1 MELEGLEGLEDG
13 GHEGE
18 FDDGAGGGTAI
29 GAMRRYAMLSSRRS
43 LGLCLCSLAVSLP
56 LPLRSV
62 LDVEEQTGAGG
73 AIASSV
79 SDLHR
84 ARHREEKAGLQSR
97 ATRRR
102 RDR

>member
-1 MELEGLEGLEDG
+1 MKRNSSSCLELEGLEGLEDG

-56 LPLRSV
+56 RCLFLCAP
-62 LDVEEQTGAGG
+62 
-73 AIASSV
+73 SSM
-79 SDLHR
+79 
-84 ARHREEKAGLQSR
+84 
-97 ATRRR
+97 
-102 RDR
+102 